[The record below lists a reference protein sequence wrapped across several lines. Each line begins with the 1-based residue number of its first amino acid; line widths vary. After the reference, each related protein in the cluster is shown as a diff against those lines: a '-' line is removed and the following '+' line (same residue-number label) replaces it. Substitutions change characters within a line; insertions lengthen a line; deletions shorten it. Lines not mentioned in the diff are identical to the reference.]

1 MRNGGLEAADLLCVP
16 FVPGNALSLLEPGF
30 VGMSDVVYITAF
42 RINIFVVLTLQKKKL
57 PLVRIRH
64 FEKVGECF
72 VCYSFISVLI

>member
-1 MRNGGLEAADLLCVP
+1 MRNGGLEAADLLCGP
-16 FVPGNALSLLEPGF
+16 FVPENALSLLKPGF
-30 VGMSDVVYITAF
+30 VGVSDIVYITAF

-72 VCYSFISVLI
+72 VCY